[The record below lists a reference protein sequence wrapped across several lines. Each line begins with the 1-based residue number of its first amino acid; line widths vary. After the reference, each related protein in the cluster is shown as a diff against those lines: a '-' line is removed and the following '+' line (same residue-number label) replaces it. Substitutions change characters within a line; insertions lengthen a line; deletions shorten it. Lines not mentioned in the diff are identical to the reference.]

1 MKNRIPH
8 QTAPLPDFLLPLTL
22 FLPAPQI
29 FANYNF
35 HLQKKTTK
43 TILARIMPRNFDTDN
58 FDLCENTWQWAC
70 MRFDLS
76 LLPKTFVM
84 WILTFV
90 SVHYVSFSCVI
101 IIHNWFFI
109 SFHESK
115 VNYEQKL
122 AALFVCLKMSW
133 PQLLLVRTSLL
144 TTNADR
150 KSDNID
156 RFSEETI
163 DGHINRIIVDL
174 ERIFLHFCC
183 RPKYFSTSKCSQC

>member
-43 TILARIMPRNFDTDN
+43 TILARFMPCNFDTDN

-90 SVHYVSFSCVI
+90 SVHYVSFSCVT

-115 VNYEQKL
+115 INYEQL
-122 AALFVCLKMSW
+122 AAEIGC
-133 PQLLLVRTSLL
+133 SLRLPEDEL
-144 TTNADR
+144 TTTTTSENLVIDNQCRWEIWQYRQILWRNDR
-150 KSDNID
+150 WP
-156 RFSEETI
+156 
-163 DGHINRIIVDL
+163 H
-174 ERIFLHFCC
+174 
-183 RPKYFSTSKCSQC
+183 Q